1 MDFFKALRGKT
12 DIRKKY
18 AQMRRLCIAGILLL
32 GFYAISAFPGYYEA
46 GLNLNNCLMMG
57 FVLLSAIVLFYLE
70 RAYSS
75 KEGARPHDWNS
86 SGGSM
91 HAFSFVRAFCPG
103 CGARLGLAG
112 QKAGELPVFCA
123 PGKVLSEELK
133 FTCPHCRWQ
142 YEEEQVVQE
151 YGASSKLSGAR
162 AAEIMKEIK
171 GLHPFRLCAEYTRHY
186 LLITIIL
193 LLVQISCIYFARLRP
208 VNLLLPLFVVY
219 FLFGKANSEMFP
231 VYAMYAGIGAVLGH
245 NYPFYMNF
253 KGGKGIAATAGIIVS
268 TTNIWIVLI
277 CLVVFVGIVAITR
290 YVSVG
295 SLVVVIVYF
304 ISVVVYGQMGGFGV
318 TGTHLYEIYIL
329 AAVLVVS
336 AFYKHK
342 ENIKRLLSGTENKL
356 SVGKKK

>member
-133 FTCPHCRWQ
+133 FTCPHCRRQ

-208 VNLLLPLFVVY
+208 VNLLLPLFVGY
-219 FLFGKANSEMFP
+219 FLFVSVINTLTA
-231 VYAMYAGIGAVLGH
+231 
-245 NYPFYMNF
+245 
-253 KGGKGIAATAGIIVS
+253 AATRYYVTEKGVVQRTAWGYYLYGFSPKASLIRFPAEGGGFVWGLLTEAENLLISPIIADWEDMLKELKEKAQ
-268 TTNIWIVLI
+268 NKH
-277 CLVVFVGIVAITR
+277 
-290 YVSVG
+290 
-295 SLVVVIVYF
+295 VYF
-304 ISVVVYGQMGGFGV
+304 YG
-318 TGTHLYEIYIL
+318 
-329 AAVLVVS
+329 
-336 AFYKHK
+336 
-342 ENIKRLLSGTENKL
+342 
-356 SVGKKK
+356 